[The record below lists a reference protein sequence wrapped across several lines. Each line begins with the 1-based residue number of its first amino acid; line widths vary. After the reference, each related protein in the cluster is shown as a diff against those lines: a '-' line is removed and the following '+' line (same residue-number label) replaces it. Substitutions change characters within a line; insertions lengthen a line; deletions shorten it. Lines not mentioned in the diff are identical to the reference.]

1 MAVAIIGRS
10 CFVSSC
16 RISHFGINPVN
27 GGRPPSESRTRAVVD
42 VRIGLFDQVVASV
55 LILVVSDIF
64 RVRNAAEV
72 MIIYVPSAIRVSCGA
87 YWITIIIH
95 PMCAIE
101 E

>member
-1 MAVAIIGRS
+1 MAMRGRS
-10 CFVSSC
+10 CFANSC
-16 RISHFGINPVN
+16 RIIHFGINPVS

-42 VRIGLFDQVVASV
+42 ANTGLFDQVVASV
-55 LILVVSDIF
+55 LILVASDIF

-72 MIIYVPSAIRVSCGA
+72 IIIYVPSAIRVSWGA

-95 PMCAIE
+95 PMWAIE

>member
-1 MAVAIIGRS
+1 MIVAIMGRS

-16 RISHFGINPVN
+16 KINHFGINPVS
-27 GGRPPSESRTRAVVD
+27 GGRPPSDNNTRAVVA
-42 VRIGLFDQVVASV
+42 VRMGLFDQVVASV
-55 LILVVSDIF
+55 LSLVVSNIF

-72 MIIYVPSAIRVSCGA
+72 MIMYVPSAIRVSWGA

>member
-1 MAVAIIGRS
+1 MAMMGRS

-16 RISHFGINPVN
+16 KIIHFGMNPVS

-42 VRIGLFDQVVASV
+42 VSTGLFDQVVVSV
-55 LILVVSDIF
+55 LIFVVSDIF

-72 MIIYVPSAIRVSCGA
+72 MIIYVPSATRVSCGA
-87 YWITIIIH
+87 YWITMIIH
-95 PMCAIE
+95 PMWAIE

>member
-1 MAVAIIGRS
+1 MAIMGRS

-16 RISHFGINPVN
+16 RIIHFGMNPVS
-27 GGRPPSESRTRAVVD
+27 GGSPPSDSRTRAVVD
-42 VRIGLFDQVVASV
+42 ASTGLFDQVVASV
-55 LILVVSDIF
+55 LILVDNDIF

-72 MIIYVPSAIRVSCGA
+72 IMMYVPSARRVSWGA

-95 PMCAIE
+95 PMWAIE